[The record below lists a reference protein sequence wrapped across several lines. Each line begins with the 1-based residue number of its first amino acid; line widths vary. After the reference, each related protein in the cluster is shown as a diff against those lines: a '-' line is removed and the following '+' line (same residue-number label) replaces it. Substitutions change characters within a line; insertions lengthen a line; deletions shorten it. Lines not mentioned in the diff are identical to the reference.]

1 MNDESGSEEYEVV
14 EETVVVET
22 TETKKVEHVNTVEVT
37 IEGEGRE
44 SEPTKQVTGE
54 IITEDIT
61 EQKKDK
67 TDIELD
73 VERTIEIE
81 KRREGENVQTE
92 TIKGE
97 KEEED
102 VHIVTIEGAGS
113 KRQGERSERQAN
125 VEGEYNAQVEVIKER
140 YYQGGY
146 DIKGQYTGIG
156 LYNAQGQYVG
166 IARYNAQG
174 MYDSKGEYDAD
185 GKFIGQGNSQQYQGR
200 SADNRSS
207 ISSSH
212 SSGLIHDLNPV
223 KRNFIN
229 GKAVAVGF
237 ALVMVAVSLAQF
249 SGTGGIEIPGA
260 GGPARMPNAHG
271 KVTITSL
278 DVGIE
283 DDVPNY
289 DNLRQEANR
298 NSVETVE
305 QVEIDK
311 SSVNREKQIQDI
323 SKSENIKE
331 GINDKSKSE
340 VDSNLI
346 SKVNTGYEAIQ
357 DLSRSEKSNVNTK
370 LDFGGDGGKGT
381 GFQAIKDISRSE
393 KADLNKETVEKTLI
407 KDIEHIGLDKKAG
420 VVTSNEL
427 KNQPSEQPN
436 LVNIDKN
443 SQNVSNVTTNNTQIK
458 NIVNK
463 SENPVL
469 KKFNDEKAV
478 KVEASNN
485 PTKTISQSFKENP
498 SGIKQADQLHKGNN
512 QTNITNID
520 NSVVNQPKI
529 NEIKPTDVKYIF
541 TVDKNREN
549 IIETK
554 KVENNTVIDKSK
566 DLLVKDNKPLLVD
579 TAVQTDISK
588 PSPLINKPINQ
599 ENKNVT
605 INNNTV
611 INKTIA
617 PETSKVENTV
627 KKSDLIALNPD
638 LTKKEEIV
646 KPANKVVN
654 KIDIQNTQNNV
665 IKKENV
671 LNDLSIDKKSQPI
684 IKTEAPKTDL
694 KGKPKIEVNKNTTN
708 ANQFVDKSVINK
720 PKEQPKNVLLDPLN
734 SEPSVTQ
741 TIELKK
747 KENPVPVVKPIENK
761 IDTKT
766 NINQKNIA
774 GSALQNK
781 DIKKEIKQEQ
791 PAYVPYKDDGKK
803 KSLDINLNLGFGQ
816 NKEQPKSNQTII
828 NNTTN
833 QINNQQMMNPN
844 KPPILADGKT
854 GQPILID
861 KNKTTVNVKNN
872 AVDKTI
878 ENKPIVNKAV
888 VNNNIVNN
896 QKKVEKTTQV
906 TPKDLNKVDKPV
918 INKEPVKTDIKN
930 TSIVNNT
937 LKMDKPVISKE
948 PIKTDVKNTSIVDN
962 TLKNNNIVKIDNKEN
977 ISAVQN
983 NQSITANKQTIP
995 VIKQTDLDIKNQKK
1009 VDMTKNNIEQA
1020 KVTKKN
1026 LDVIDIDNKELSPYY
1041 DNHVPLKDI
1050 AKPEI
1055 VQQVHNVY
1063 HHHHIIVPKDV
1074 YKVHHLIIPH
1084 HVYFNDNGKGH
1095 KKKHHHGHHKKHNPF
1110 EPSNNGNGKAFTQM
1124 NTNYKITDK
1133 SKKVSRVR
1141 RSAEPFVINFN
1152 DTEAIARGQGNR
1164 SNPSRTQAFNI
1175 KGLNNPNAVYVDID
1189 DNPSIDL
1196 DNQNHK
1202 DIVGDSD
1209 VNAFNNDFDI
1219 IANGQKM
1226 NKPTQGGNNPENEG
1240 FNKKYFLHND
1250 ATGTSTLVNMKENL
1264 NSDDYSYDKS
1274 KQTTIGSFQ
1283 PMSQNGKSNNLNLLI
1298 NGSYKDGYVDD
1309 DEFSTSKAK
1318 NGEFHD
1324 VRYNDKELSAKSMGY
1339 DQYHNHSFNL
1349 NNGETTNSDLLAGGV
1364 SSLNY
1369 DDKALSYEGAYG
1381 HRANIESD
1389 NSQFKSNNRIHESLD
1404 YNQEALVSSK
1414 DENSS
1419 LLDIDEESGL
1429 LSESTRN
1436 QKMAYDQSDFVAKD
1450 VNKNLTAY
1458 VDNEGSFGHG
1468 QKDQEYLHYDRN
1480 KLKHGKIGKEV
1491 AILDY
1496 PDLNAVDDK
1505 DKIQYLEYDNE
1516 GMRASL
1522 GETNRLH
1529 GRIGDT
1535 SIHHHEASIE
1545 NLNAQRDSSHLE
1557 SKKASKTVT
1566 SNNDKTVVNH
1576 SGEHNISHEND
1587 QRKID
1592 VTVGQTMNQIVN
1604 HII

>member
-14 EETVVVET
+14 EETIVVET
-22 TETKKVEHVNTVEVT
+22 TETKKVEHVNTMEVT
-37 IEGEGRE
+37 IEGEGRQT
-44 SEPTKQVTGE
+44 EPTKQVTGE

-61 EQKKDK
+61 EIKKDK

-73 VERTIEIE
+73 MERTIEIE
-81 KRREGENVQTE
+81 RRREGENVQTE

-113 KRQGERSERQAN
+113 KRQKERSERQAN
-125 VEGEYNAQVEVIKER
+125 VEVEHKTQIEVIEER
-140 YYQGGY
+140 HYQGGY

-174 MYDSKGEYDAD
+174 IFDSKGEYDAD
-185 GKFIGQGNSQQYQGR
+185 GKFIGQGNSQQNQGR
-200 SADNRSS
+200 SAENRSS

-249 SGTGGIEIPGA
+249 SGTGGIQIPGA
-260 GGPARMPNAHG
+260 GGPARMPHAKG
-271 KVTITSL
+271 KVTVTSL
-278 DVGIE
+278 DIGIE

-289 DNLRQEANR
+289 DNLRQEAKR

-305 QVEIDK
+305 QVETDK
-311 SSVNREKQIQDI
+311 SSINQQKQIQDI
-323 SKSENIKE
+323 SQSEHIQE
-331 GINDKSKSE
+331 SINDKSKSE
-340 VDSNLI
+340 VDSNLA

-357 DLSRSEKSNVNTK
+357 DLSRSEKSNVNTN
-370 LDFGGDGGKGT
+370 LDIGGDAGKGS

-393 KADLNKETVEKTLI
+393 KTQLNKESVEKTLI
-407 KDIEHIGLDKKAG
+407 TDIENVVIDKKADN
-420 VVTSNEL
+420 VPSNEL
-427 KNQPSEQPN
+427 KKQPAKQPD
-436 LVNIDKN
+436 LVSNIEKN
-443 SQNVSNVTTNNTQIK
+443 SQNVSNVTTNNTQIT
-458 NIVNK
+458 NIVKK

-469 KKFNDEKAV
+469 KEFMDKKP
-478 KVEASNN
+478 VEIETNNN
-485 PTKTISQSFKENP
+485 PNKTIHQSFKENP
-498 SGIKQADQLHKGNN
+498 KGVNQADQLHKGNN
-512 QTNITNID
+512 QTNITNIH
-520 NSVVNQPKI
+520 NTVLNQPKV
-529 NEIKPTDVKYIF
+529 NEIKPVDLKPIVN
-541 TVDKNREN
+541 VDKSKEKIVEN
-549 IIETK
+549 K
-554 KVENNTVIDKSK
+554 KVEDITVINKSK
-566 DLLVKDNKPLLVD
+566 DLPVQDTKPLLVN

-599 ENKNVT
+599 EKKDIT

-611 INKTIA
+611 INKTII
-617 PETSKVENTV
+617 PEKSKIDDPSAKYPPTHQDPNSI
-627 KKSDLIALNPD
+627 KKG
-638 LTKKEEIV
+638 E
-646 KPANKVVN
+646 
-654 KIDIQNTQNNV
+654 IDIQNTQNNV
-665 IKKENV
+665 IRKE
-671 LNDLSIDKKSQPI
+671 DLKQNLLIEKKSQPI
-684 IKTEAPKTDL
+684 ITTEAPKTNLND
-694 KGKPKIEVNKNTTN
+694 KPKIEVNKNTTN
-708 ANQFVDKSVINK
+708 VNQFVDKTLINK
-720 PKEQPKNVLLDPLN
+720 PKNVLLDPLN
-734 SEPSVTQ
+734 SEPTVNQ
-741 TIELKK
+741 TIDLKK
-747 KENPVPVVKPIENK
+747 KENPAPVIKPIENK

-766 NINQKNIA
+766 NINQKNISGPA
-774 GSALQNK
+774 IQNK

-791 PAYVPYKDDGKK
+791 PAYVSYKDDGKK
-803 KSLDINLNLGFGQ
+803 KSLDINLNLGLGN
-816 NKEQPKSNQTII
+816 NKEQSKPNQTII

-833 QINNQQMMNPN
+833 QINNQSIMNPD
-844 KPPILADGKT
+844 KPPVAVDAKT
-854 GQPILID
+854 RQPILID
-861 KNKTTVNVKNN
+861 TSKTKVDVKNN
-872 AVDKTI
+872 VVDKTI
-878 ENKPIVNKAV
+878 ENKPTVNQTV
-888 VNNNIVNN
+888 VNNNVVNN
-896 QKKVEKTTQV
+896 QKTVEKTTQV
-906 TPKDLNKVDKPV
+906 TDKDLNKVDKPV
-918 INKEPVKTDIKN
+918 INKEPVKIEN
-930 TSIVNNT
+930 TTIVDKT
-937 LKMDKPVISKE
+937 LKK
-948 PIKTDVKNTSIVDN
+948 DN
-962 TLKNNNIVKIDNKEN
+962 TVKIDNKEN

-995 VIKQTDLDIKNQKK
+995 VIKQTNLDVKNQKK
-1009 VDMTKNNIEQA
+1009 IDMTENNINQA
-1020 KVTKKN
+1020 KVTGKN

-1041 DNHVPLKDI
+1041 DNHVPLNEI
-1050 AKPEI
+1050 VKPEI
-1055 VQQVHNVY
+1055 IQQVHNVY

-1095 KKKHHHGHHKKHNPF
+1095 KKKHHHGHHKRHNSF

-1124 NTNYKITDK
+1124 NTNYKIIDK
-1133 SKKVSRVR
+1133 SKKVSGVR

-1152 DTEAIARGQGNR
+1152 DTEAIARVQGNR
-1164 SNPSRTQAFNI
+1164 SNPTRTQAFNI
-1175 KGLNNPNAVYVDID
+1175 KGLNDPNDVYVDID
-1189 DNPSIDL
+1189 DNVSIDL
-1196 DNQNHK
+1196 DNKNNK
-1202 DIVGDSD
+1202 NIVRDSD
-1209 VNAFNNDFDI
+1209 VNDFNNDFDI
-1219 IANGQKM
+1219 IANGQKI
-1226 NKPTQGGNNPENEG
+1226 NKPTQGGSNPENEG
-1240 FNKKYFLHND
+1240 FNKKYFLHDD

-1318 NGEFHD
+1318 NGEIHD
-1324 VRYNDKELSAKSMGY
+1324 VKYNDKELSAKSMGY
-1339 DQYHNHSFNL
+1339 GQYHNQTFNL
-1349 NNGETTNSDLLAGGV
+1349 NNGETTDSDLLSGGI

-1381 HRANIESD
+1381 HKANIESD
-1389 NSQFKSNNRIHESLD
+1389 NSQLKSKNRIHESLN
-1404 YNQEALVSSK
+1404 YNQEALVASK

-1419 LLDIDEESGL
+1419 LLDVDEESGL
-1429 LSESTRN
+1429 LTESTRN

-1450 VNKNLTAY
+1450 LNKDLTAY
-1458 VDNEGSFGHG
+1458 VDNEGSFTHG
-1468 QKDQEYLHYDRN
+1468 KKDQEFLHYN
-1480 KLKHGKIGKEV
+1480 KDKLTHGKIGKEID
-1491 AILDY
+1491 ILDY
-1496 PDLNAVDDK
+1496 PDLNTVNDK
-1505 DKIQYLEYDNE
+1505 DKVQYLEYDNE

-1535 SIHHHEASIE
+1535 SIHHHESSIE